1 MSFFHVVAQA
11 AVAVLPV
18 AEAARQDG
26 VISYP
31 PAYFA
36 SFQPSNAMEM
46 VNRVPGFSFDGGDD
60 DVRGFGGAGGNV
72 LIDGQRPAAKS
83 DNLENILR
91 RLPSS
96 NIERVDLIR
105 GSANGIDM

>member
-1 MSFFHVVAQA
+1 M
-11 AVAVLPV
+11 
-18 AEAARQDG
+18 
-26 VISYP
+26 
-31 PAYFA
+31 
-36 SFQPSNAMEM
+36 
-46 VNRVPGFSFDGGDD
+46 
-60 DVRGFGGAGGNV
+60 RGFGGAGGNV